1 MLYGFSHFGRGRFFC
16 LDPKTGKILW
26 QGPERT
32 GENVMF
38 LSIPG
43 HILALVNN
51 GELQVIAARADRYE
65 KVTSWRVA
73 ETPTWAPPV
82 LMQRGILI
90 KDRETLTLWALE
102 GAGLN

>member
-1 MLYGFSHFGRGRFFC
+1 
-16 LDPKTGKILW
+16 
-26 QGPERT
+26 
-32 GENVMF
+32 MF
-38 LSIPG
+38 LSIPK

-65 KVTSWRVA
+65 KVASWRVA

-82 LMQRGILI
+82 LLQRSVLI